1 MLEEHQFN
9 DPPVDGRQLVLF
21 AMDTTYE
28 GDDSGTAW
36 LNFSWRRS
44 ACPGPPVAFEGVREA
59 VHRGEGVVAVGMYKA
74 RRDVVAGEIFGR
86 EGLIRSSC

>member
-9 DPPVDGRQLVLF
+9 DPPVDGRQVVLF

-44 ACPGPPVAFEGVREA
+44 P
-59 VHRGEGVVAVGMYKA
+59 
-74 RRDVVAGEIFGR
+74 
-86 EGLIRSSC
+86 